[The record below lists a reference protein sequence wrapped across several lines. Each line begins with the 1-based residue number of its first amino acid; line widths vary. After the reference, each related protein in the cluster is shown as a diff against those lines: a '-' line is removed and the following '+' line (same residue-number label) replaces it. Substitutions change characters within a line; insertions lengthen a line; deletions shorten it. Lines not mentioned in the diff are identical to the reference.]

1 MLFHSNIRKNK
12 PIALLT
18 ARIFYGKSQLLS
30 VRKVEEI
37 STGSQP
43 RLSFLKTTE
52 PSKLY
57 LAVPGKDQ
65 VLAAVL
71 SAADITMD
79 CRSDHDEDSEN
90 FTSQD
95 HQRKRV
101 GGKELWDEQSPPAKK
116 RTTESEGEECE
127 ISLQDYKM
135 SEKSSEENASLS
147 ASSPV
152 FKEPL
157 VRLQSLSDKVSAH
170 LSVRT
175 DSLESSEDSLQSTE
189 NLSSCDVSL
198 GFIETECESLESSML
213 FMGNSLDDLSTSAL
227 DDDKDKMG
235 AESADGTSSQPGTKE
250 KKKKRKRKRKTSKSE
265 VESVD
270 NKLLSNVRPNF
281 FVGVQ
286 VSDSEIHKNIIKVQE
301 ALLAFE
307 PAFSRAL
314 VDVATS
320 HITLLIA
327 RIDDENALSLATSAL
342 EEYVKGLEQGVEPI
356 QLTFSG
362 VDNFSNSVIYARVI
376 EDEHHQKLIDISA
389 GLRQVFAEKG
399 VCMPN
404 TKPLNPHLTIAKMS
418 KAPRGKGKQCPRKI
432 DPQSY
437 ESYRELF
444 IGSQPVQS
452 LQLLSMNLPKDEK
465 RYYYCCKEIPIGKSV
480 VKNKDHSQC
489 CFPRRPVISNQS
501 RSFSTRTPKEPF
513 NFVAS
518 SVGFMTALAASLMIV
533 YVVGKVSGKL

>member
-18 ARIFYGKSQLLS
+18 ARIFFGKSQLLP
-30 VRKVEEI
+30 VRKVEQI

-43 RLSFLKTTE
+43 RLSFLKITE
-52 PSKLY
+52 SDKLY
-57 LAVPGKDQ
+57 LAVPRKDQ
-65 VLAAVL
+65 VLAVVL
-71 SAADITMD
+71 SAADIKMD

-127 ISLQDYKM
+127 ISLQDCKM
-135 SEKSSEENASLS
+135 NEKSSEENTNLLT
-147 ASSPV
+147 SSPV

-157 VRLQSLSDKVSAH
+157 VKLQSLSDKVSAH

-227 DDDKDKMG
+227 DDDKDKIG
-235 AESADGTSSQPGTKE
+235 AESADGTSSQSGTKE

-270 NKLLSNVRPNF
+270 NKLLSNMRPNF

-327 RIDDENALSLATSAL
+327 RIDDENALSLATCAL
-342 EEYVKGLEQGVEPI
+342 EEYVKGLEEEGLEPI
-356 QLTFSG
+356 KLTFSG

-389 GLRQVFAEKG
+389 GLREVFAEKG

-432 DPQSY
+432 DPHSY
-437 ESYRELF
+437 ESYKELF

-465 RYYYCCKEIPIGKSV
+465 RYYYCCKEIPIGKMKAGSG
-480 VKNKDHSQC
+480 
-489 CFPRRPVISNQS
+489 I
-501 RSFSTRTPKEPF
+501 
-513 NFVAS
+513 
-518 SVGFMTALAASLMIV
+518 LAR
-533 YVVGKVSGKL
+533 Y